1 MTTGKLSQVSVVVE
15 GLVDE
20 AVLRC
25 HAAEAGAAVGPVYGR
40 SGKAYIRQRIN
51 GFNRAAHI
59 SPWVVLV
66 DLNGDA
72 FCAPPLCTAWLP
84 QPAPMMCFRVA
95 VREVEAWLFADRE
108 RLARFLSVAVSRIPL
123 APEA

>member
-1 MTTGKLSQVSVVVE
+1 MTAGGPRQISVVVE
-15 GLVDE
+15 GMVDE

-25 HAAEAGAAVGPVYGR
+25 LATEAGAAVGPVYGR
-40 SGKAYIRQRIN
+40 SGKAHIRQRIN
-51 GFNRAAHI
+51 GYNRAAHL

-66 DLNGDA
+66 DLNSDA
-72 FCAPPLCTAWLP
+72 DCAPPLCTAWLP

-108 RLARFLSVAVSRIPL
+108 GL
-123 APEA
+123 